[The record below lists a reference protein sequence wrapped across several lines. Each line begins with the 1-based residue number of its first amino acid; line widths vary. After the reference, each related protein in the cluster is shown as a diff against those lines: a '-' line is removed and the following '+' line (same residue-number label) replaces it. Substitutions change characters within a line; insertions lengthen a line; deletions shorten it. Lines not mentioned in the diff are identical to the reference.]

1 MTDVRGH
8 PTHSALAFPTTPCAL
23 AVSGIYVLAA
33 CADGLHAYD
42 RATSAWVQSLPYPG
56 GARTAP
62 GQQLSSAQNASGSC
76 VLIAG
81 YRKVCVK
88 TAIAKSL
95 PDFVARLHSMPV
107 WCIQPDMRS
116 CTGHPT
122 GFLLLRQQQRGYI
135 KPRIDL

>member
-1 MTDVRGH
+1 MQSAALEAALHALLRLAQDQVGIVTDSKGH
-8 PTHSALAFPTTPCAL
+8 PTHSALAFPSTPSAL

-56 GARTAP
+56 GVRTAP

-81 YRKVCVK
+81 FRKVC
-88 TAIAKSL
+88 KS
-95 PDFVARLHSMPV
+95 PFMPEAV
-107 WCIQPDMRS
+107 VPEPC
-116 CTGHPT
+116 
-122 GFLLLRQQQRGYI
+122 
-135 KPRIDL
+135 

>member
-1 MTDVRGH
+1 MQDYRPRLVLAQDQVGIVTDVRGH

-81 YRKVCVK
+81 YRKVCQHCYLIGP
-88 TAIAKSL
+88 A
-95 PDFVARLHSMPV
+95 
-107 WCIQPDMRS
+107 
-116 CTGHPT
+116 
-122 GFLLLRQQQRGYI
+122 
-135 KPRIDL
+135 